1 MSVLSVYSFF
11 RIYNSKI
18 FFDNLKF
25 IKISMIILFIGSVDE
40 VFSTIYIGYN
50 TDNGNKILCFIKQCY
65 RINENTIIKYYKLV
79 KFI

>member
-1 MSVLSVYSFF
+1 MSILFF
-11 RIYNSKI
+11 RMYNSKI

-25 IKISMIILFIGSVDE
+25 IKISMIILFIGLVAK

-50 TDNGNKILCFIKQCY
+50 IDNRNKVLCFINQCY
-65 RINENTIIKYYKLV
+65 TIDKSTIIKYYKLV